1 MRIDIS
7 KITSAVNK
15 ISDFT
20 SGDKTIP
27 GVLLNLLKV
36 EGSETDGRLQVCYS
50 DGHKSLIE
58 EIDASIEEGDHI
70 GGIVVSYEQL
80 NRAVGNCQPS
90 GSIKVKDINFTF
102 LANNIVRIW
111 ADQLKQFED
120 AEGNVEAERK
130 LATKK
135 MDLLWTEP
143 GSDMKSS
150 ILTRM
155 KYNDIFDS
163 DVTDEYDKSELVDAL
178 SKTSTEKG
186 RLIYLSANVQTIFV
200 ANQAH
205 VTAVPISK
213 LKTLNMEEQ
222 DTIRATL
229 VEQNAFTEEA
239 LKQEIEKEEKRI
251 HQSLIVTQQIA
262 KALIGIF
269 NKTSAD
275 KVYMYRQDKYCNIYI
290 DTDTE
295 KVGIWFEMAT
305 ASKAHTGMLDRYN
318 SLKYENYQL
327 LFFREFLDNIVKSA
341 LDATKSEKIQFK
353 FEPTQFDDASSA
365 LDLVIASGSSSASV
379 SDTYRINP
387 DAIVASDDALQTRV
401 FNVSLKVFTDMLA
414 QLKTERVALDIN
426 IAEGNITCI
435 RLSEVDTDAF
445 NKKYTQIRE
454 EVAREVQQAGGQFD
468 PYSTPTPLEKKL
480 LLRNGTLKTK
490 QYTMLSQ

>member
-1 MRIDIS
+1 
-7 KITSAVNK
+7 
-15 ISDFT
+15 
-20 SGDKTIP
+20 
-27 GVLLNLLKV
+27 
-36 EGSETDGRLQVCYS
+36 
-50 DGHKSLIE
+50 
-58 EIDASIEEGDHI
+58 
-70 GGIVVSYEQL
+70 
-80 NRAVGNCQPS
+80 
-90 GSIKVKDINFTF
+90 
-102 LANNIVRIW
+102 
-111 ADQLKQFED
+111 
-120 AEGNVEAERK
+120 
-130 LATKK
+130 
-135 MDLLWTEP
+135 
-143 GSDMKSS
+143 
-150 ILTRM
+150 
-155 KYNDIFDS
+155 
-163 DVTDEYDKSELVDAL
+163 
-178 SKTSTEKG
+178 
-186 RLIYLSANVQTIFV
+186 
-200 ANQAH
+200 
-205 VTAVPISK
+205 
-213 LKTLNMEEQ
+213 MEEP

-353 FEPTQFDDASSA
+353 SEPTQFDDASSA